1 MSIGRTVARWSGAR
15 LSRRIGRSIPLF
27 GTAIALATLGAAIRQ
42 KGWLRGAADTVL
54 NAVPFVGSVKT
65 AIEVTRGRDL
75 LADRA
80 VRQPSVRRAAVW

>member
-15 LSRRIGRSIPLF
+15 LSRRFGRSIPFF
-27 GTAIALATLGAAIRQ
+27 GSAIAIATLGAAIRQ
-42 KGWLRGAADTVL
+42 KGWLRGAADTAL
-54 NAVPFVGSVKT
+54 NAIPFVGGAKT

-80 VRQPSVRRAAVW
+80 DSKPGVRA

>member
-15 LSRRIGRSIPLF
+15 LSRRFGRSIPFF

-42 KGWLRGAADTVL
+42 KGWLRGAADTAL
-54 NAVPFVGSVKT
+54 NAVPFVGGAKT
-65 AIEVTRGRDL
+65 AIEVARGRDL

-80 VRQPSVRRAAVW
+80 VSQASVRRA

>member
-1 MSIGRTVARWSGAR
+1 M
-15 LSRRIGRSIPLF
+15 SRRIGRWIPFF

-42 KGWLRGAADTVL
+42 KGWLRGAADTAL
-54 NAVPFVGSVKT
+54 NAVPFVGTVKT

-80 VRQPSVRRAAVW
+80 VRQPSARRAAVR

>member
-1 MSIGRTVARWSGAR
+1 
-15 LSRRIGRSIPLF
+15 LF

-65 AIEVTRGRDL
+65 AIEITRGRDL

-80 VRQPSVRRAAVW
+80 VRQPKVRRAAVG

>member
-15 LSRRIGRSIPLF
+15 LSRRFGRSIPFF
-27 GTAIALATLGAAIRQ
+27 GSAIAIATLGAAIRQ
-42 KGWLRGAADTVL
+42 KGWLRGAADTAL
-54 NAVPFVGSVKT
+54 NAIPFVGGAKT

-80 VRQPSVRRAAVW
+80 ARKPSVRA

>member
-15 LSRRIGRSIPLF
+15 LSRRFGRSIPFF
-27 GTAIALATLGAAIRQ
+27 GSAIAIATLGAAIRQ
-42 KGWLRGAADTVL
+42 KGWLRGAADTAL
-54 NAVPFVGSVKT
+54 NAIPFVGGAKT

-80 VRQPSVRRAAVW
+80 DRKPGVRA